1 MSFLDKV
8 RAGLE
13 RTKKSFVKNM
23 ETLVI
28 GYDEIDEEFLDDLEA
43 VMLTGDLGVTATDYL
58 LGEIRTAVKEGEIH
72 STKEVM
78 PFLAKTM
85 ETWLAVDNDPAA
97 RRRTDCQTSG
107 RSGSRRGRL

>member
-28 GYDEIDEEFLDDLEA
+28 RYAD
-43 VMLTGDLGVTATDYL
+43 
-58 LGEIRTAVKEGEIH
+58 R
-72 STKEVM
+72 
-78 PFLAKTM
+78 
-85 ETWLAVDNDPAA
+85 
-97 RRRTDCQTSG
+97 
-107 RSGSRRGRL
+107 

>member
-28 GYDEIDEEFLDDLEA
+28 GYDEIDE
-43 VMLTGDLGVTATDYL
+43 
-58 LGEIRTAVKEGEIH
+58 
-72 STKEVM
+72 
-78 PFLAKTM
+78 
-85 ETWLAVDNDPAA
+85 
-97 RRRTDCQTSG
+97 
-107 RSGSRRGRL
+107 